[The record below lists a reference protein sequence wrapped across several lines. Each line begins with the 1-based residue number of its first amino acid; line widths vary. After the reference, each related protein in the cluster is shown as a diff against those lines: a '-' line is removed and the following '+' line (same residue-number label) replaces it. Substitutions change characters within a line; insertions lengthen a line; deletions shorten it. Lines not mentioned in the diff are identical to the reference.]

1 MERMRA
7 TYDGSGGPNMSND
20 VDEGWISS
28 LIAMMRDVPDTCVG
42 ETFFRSALLYATR
55 RSTESVDR

>member
-1 MERMRA
+1 
-7 TYDGSGGPNMSND
+7 MSND